1 MSRKKI
7 KNPLIKR
14 IPKEIIGDWKKYLV
28 VFLFLVLTIGFVS
41 GMYVANDSM
50 LTSADEGVSKY
61 KQEDGHFEL
70 KDKVDS
76 ELVTAIESGEV
87 KTAPDEKDSDSSK
100 THVTLYE
107 NFYRNE
113 TEDYNADGKKDG
125 TIRVY
130 TKTEDINLACLI
142 EGSFPQNENEIAVD
156 RMHADNVGMKVG
168 DTIKVSGKEFKVSGL
183 IAYVNYSTLHE
194 KKTDMMFDAIKFDVA
209 MVTKEGFD
217 RLNKSIHY
225 TYAWKYEDEPA
236 DDIEQKEKSDDFLEA
251 MVSQVMAAGNE
262 VEDYTPR
269 YSNPAIN
276 FATDDMGSDKAMGGV
291 LLDILIVIIAFIFAV
306 TISNTIANESS
317 AIGTLRASGY
327 TKGELVRHYLSMPV
341 IVTFLAAVVG
351 NILGYTVFKDVVVG
365 MYYNSY
371 SLPTYHTIWNPGA
384 FVKTTLAPVIIMLV
398 VNLIVII
405 RMMQHTPLQFLRHD
419 LKKTKRKKAMRLPR
433 WSFMSRFRLRIMF
446 QNVANYL
453 ILFVGI
459 FFIMVMLAMAVGMP
473 DTLDFYKK
481 NTESMMFADYQYVL
495 KSYEDEDG
503 NAITTDVKG
512 AEKFDMTS
520 LVENTDNFSE
530 EISVYGIADD
540 SSYVDIADLKDLKGD
555 EAYISATFADKYGI
569 SVGDEISLDARY
581 ENKSYSF
588 KVAGLYDKCQ
598 SLAVFM
604 PIDSFSQTF
613 ELKENQFSG
622 FLSNEKLDDIDEDNV
637 AAIITI
643 EDITKMANQLDH
655 SMGSYMTYFQVLCI
669 LLSAVLIYLLT
680 KLIIEKN
687 ENAISMTKILGYEN
701 REIASLYLLSTTI
714 VVITADLISVVLG
727 TEIMNYV
734 WREMLKSYSGWFNFR
749 MKPAGYVKMFGF
761 VFIGYLIVMFLD
773 FRRIKKIPMD
783 QALKNVE

>member
-1 MSRKKI
+1 MGRKKI

-70 KDKVDS
+70 KDKADS
-76 ELVTAIESGEV
+76 GLVTAIESGEV

-100 THVTLYE
+100 TPVTLYE

-113 TEDYNADGKKDG
+113 TEDYDADGKKDG

-130 TKTEDINLACLI
+130 TKTGDINLACLI

-168 DTIKVSGKEFKVSGL
+168 DTIKVSGKEYKVSGL

-194 KKTDMMFDAIKFDVA
+194 KKTDMMFDAIKFDV
-209 MVTKEGFD
+209 
-217 RLNKSIHY
+217 
-225 TYAWKYEDEPA
+225 
-236 DDIEQKEKSDDFLEA
+236 A

-327 TKGELVRHYLSMPV
+327 TKGELIRHYLSMPV
-341 IVTFLAAVVG
+341 IVTFLAAVAG

-384 FVKTTLAPVIIMLV
+384 FIKTTLAPVIIMLV

-419 LKKTKRKKAMRLPR
+419 LKKTKRKKAMRLPH

-473 DTLDFYKK
+473 DTLDYYKK
-481 NTESMMFADYQYVL
+481 NTDSMMFAKYQYVL
-495 KSYEDEDG
+495 KSYVDADG
-503 NAITTDVKG
+503 NVLETDNSD

-520 LVENTDNFSE
+520 LLRRSDDFDE
-530 EISVYGIADD
+530 EVSVYGVETD
-540 SSYVDIADLKDLKGD
+540 SAYVKLKDMDSLKD
-555 EAYISATFADKYGI
+555 NEVYISDSFADKYGI
-569 SVGDEISLDARY
+569 KPGDTIKLDAQY
-581 ENKSYSF
+581 EKKTYKF
-588 KVAGLYDKCQ
+588 KVKGTYDKSQ
-598 SLAVFM
+598 SIAVFM
-604 PIDSFSQTF
+604 PIEHFADTF
-613 ELKENQFSG
+613 DFADGRFSG
-622 FLSNEKLDDIDEDNV
+622 FLSDTKIKDIDESNI
-637 AAIITI
+637 ATTITI
-643 EDITKMANQLDH
+643 RDITKMADQLDH
-655 SMGSYMTYFQVLCI
+655 SMGSYMQYFQVLCI
-669 LLSAVLIYLLT
+669 LLSAVMIYLLT

-687 ENAISMTKILGYEN
+687 ETAISMTKILGYDN
-701 REIASLYLLSTTI
+701 REIASLYLASTSI
-714 VVITADLISVVLG
+714 VVVISDIISVVLG
-727 TEIMNYV
+727 AKVMDIV
-734 WREMLKSYSGWFNFR
+734 WRIMLQTFSGWFSFH
-749 MKPAGYVKMFGF
+749 MTPVGYVKMFAF
-761 VFIGYLIVMFLD
+761 VLIGYLIVTVFD
-773 FRRIKKIPMD
+773 FSRIKRIPMD
-783 QALKNVE
+783 MALKNVE